1 MCRTVSDAVHVLDAI
16 IGYDKLDAAATGVAS
31 KYIPHGGYLQFLKK
45 DGLRAKRIG
54 VPNELFEGFGEKQM
68 RVYKQH
74 LVTMRLSQFKFT
86 QLM

>member
-16 IGYDKLDAAATGVAS
+16 IGYDKLDAVATRAAS

-45 DGLRAKRIG
+45 DGLRGKRIG
-54 VPNELFEGFGEKQM
+54 VPNVLFQQGLGEKQM

-74 LVTMRLSQFKFT
+74 LATMRY
-86 QLM
+86 